1 MQMAEPKLQVL
12 IQDPRSR
19 LYLAGRDKW
28 TRDITE
34 AFDFKALE
42 RARHFVHSEP
52 MPNVRI
58 VPRFTRA
65 SLSEAA

>member
-1 MQMAEPKLQVL
+1 MAEPRLQVVL
-12 IQDPRSR
+12 QDRRSR

-28 TRDITE
+28 TRNISE

-52 MPNVRI
+52 MPYVRI

-65 SLSEAA
+65 EISEAA